1 MEKNIIG
8 RLTDVIFKRSNS
20 YHVGD
25 DNIIRIL
32 KGQSGAVSEDEAL
45 RFSAV
50 FSCVRVLSESVA
62 QLPLRVYRKTEKGRV
77 VAEDH
82 HVYKLLHNAPNERQT
97 AFSYWEAT
105 LSSLALWGNA
115 YSLIDY
121 DNKSGQ
127 ITSLW
132 FLNPADVTPR
142 RTEKGGIVY
151 DVRTQQGN
159 KVYLW
164 DEIFHIPGLSFDGLV
179 GKSVIRTA
187 HNAISQGLA
196 ASEYAGRFFENDSTP
211 RGVLETD
218 AFFKDDSAIQR
229 LRKNWNEFYQGTE
242 NSHKIAILENGL
254 KFKPLTINPEDAQ
267 LLETRKFNRTEIAGI
282 FRVPLHMIG
291 DLDKATFSNI
301 EHQSIDFVKFSL
313 TPWLRRIEQ
322 AISLQLFTPKER
334 SKNYAEFITEGMLRG
349 DTKSRYESY
358 RVAIQSG
365 WLSIN
370 EVRSLENMSP
380 VQGGD
385 EHYLQMQMVPIG
397 QDSKGGE
404 NNNQR
409 NKGD

>member
-1 MEKNIIG
+1 MEKNTIG
-8 RLTDVIFKRSNS
+8 RLADVIFKRSSNNTF
-20 YHVGD
+20 HPGD
-25 DNIIRIL
+25 DGIIRIL
-32 KGQSGAVSEDEAL
+32 KGQGNFVNEDTSL

-62 QLPLRVYRKTEKGRV
+62 QLPLRVYRRTENGRE
-77 VAEDH
+77 VAVNH
-82 HVYKLLHNAPNERQT
+82 HLYRLLHSAPNERQS
-97 AFSYWEAT
+97 AFSFWEAT
-105 LSSLALWGNA
+105 LSSLALWGNSYA
-115 YSLIDY
+115 LIDY
-121 DNKSGQ
+121 DKKSGA
-127 ITSLW
+127 IEALW
-132 FLNPADVTPR
+132 FLDPNDVSPR
-142 RTEKGGIVY
+142 RTEKGDIVY
-151 DVRTQQGN
+151 DVMTKQGK

-164 DEIFHIPGLSFDGLV
+164 DEIFHIPGLSFDGLM

-218 AFFKDDSAIQR
+218 TFFKDDSAIQR

-322 AISLQLFTPKER
+322 AISLQLFSSKER
-334 SKNYAEFITEGMLRG
+334 NKHYAEFATEGMLRG

-397 QDSKGGE
+397 ESSKGGE
-404 NNNQR
+404 
-409 NKGD
+409 KD